1 LKHQFRLLFTNL
13 GGEKRFASIVAKR
26 LESLGALTQGDR
38 RAGPSLSAFNYD
50 SNYGK
55 KALTMMYRGIMEQV
69 SN

>member
-38 RAGPSLSAFNYD
+38 RFFLSLVDLSQLRFVISVTLD
-50 SNYGK
+50 
-55 KALTMMYRGIMEQV
+55 V
-69 SN
+69 SEDYIV